1 MQECNLYTCEA
12 SYIKTKEMAQSSHE
26 IKHAISGGLLRSISV
41 SAPEAAVLQPS
52 RCLDTNVAATLKSQ
66 HYMIA
71 SLSRVQLAQATAQPA
86 VDTYTLLH
94 QHVARDLSLGSQ

>member
-52 RCLDTNVAATLKSQ
+52 RCLDTNVGGDTEITTLHDSEFVP
-66 HYMIA
+66 
-71 SLSRVQLAQATAQPA
+71 RTA
-86 VDTYTLLH
+86 
-94 QHVARDLSLGSQ
+94 GSSYRRTSS